1 MRAILICV
9 VLIMAAATSQAQ
21 DKFDLQGHRGCR
33 GLMPENTIPAF
44 IKALDLG
51 CTTLEL
57 DVVITADKRV
67 VVSHE
72 TYMNSVTCL
81 DSTGAPITKESQK
94 RFNIFRL
101 TYDQVKK
108 FDCGTVPHPDFP
120 EQKKMKVIKP
130 LLSDVIKA
138 AELYARQ
145 KQLPPVRYNIEIKC
159 SPEGD
164 NIDHP
169 EPGVFSELVLAAVKD
184 AGVTDRMNIQSFD
197 LRPLRYI
204 HEKYPAIQLA
214 LLIANPK
221 SIGGNISDLGFTPA
235 IYSPYYLL
243 VNRKA
248 VRKAHAAGMKIIP
261 WTVNKGKDM
270 NKMRALG
277 VDGIITD
284 YPDRFKS
291 GK

>member
-1 MRAILICV
+1 MRAIHICII
-9 VLIMAAATSQAQ
+9 LIMAAATSQAQ

-72 TYMNSVTCL
+72 SYMNPVTCL
-81 DSTGAPITKESQK
+81 DSTGAPITKETQK
-94 RFNIFRL
+94 SFNIFKM

-108 FDCGTVPHPDFP
+108 FDCGSVPHPDFP

-130 LLSDVIKA
+130 LLSDVINA

-145 KQLPPVRYNIEIKC
+145 KQLPPVRYNIEIKS
-159 SPEGD
+159 SPGGD
-164 NIDHP
+164 NLDHP
-169 EPGVFSELVLAAVKD
+169 EPQNFSDLVMAVISEAKIK
-184 AGVTDRMNIQSFD
+184 GRFSIQSFD
-197 LRPLRYI
+197 LRPLQYI
-204 HEKYPAIQLA
+204 HKTYPDVPLA
-214 LLIANPK
+214 LLVANAK
-221 SIGGNISDLGFTPA
+221 SMEKNISDLGFTPA
-235 IYSPYYLL
+235 IYSPFHVL
-243 VNRKA
+243 VTRK
-248 VRKAHAAGMKIIP
+248 VVKRAHAAGMKIIP
-261 WTVNKGKDM
+261 WTINKESDM
-270 NKMRALG
+270 LKMSRLG
-277 VDGIITD
+277 VDGLITD
-284 YPDRFKS
+284 YPDRFNS